1 MDPRPRRKFDRPVGA
16 SMSKKLFWLAAA
28 AGTLALSGCAH
39 VSPWQRDALSRPGMQ
54 LDPYPL
60 ISACDD
66 HVYFSREA
74 SKGGRSFGGGG
85 CGCN

>member
-1 MDPRPRRKFDRPVGA
+1 MRSAVVCLVLLGAAFLAGCVHVQPV
-16 SMSKKLFWLAAA
+16 K
-28 AGTLALSGCAH
+28 
-39 VSPWQRDALSRPGMQ
+39 PWERETLSRPGMQ
-54 LDPYPL
+54 VDPVPM